1 MKYDIII
8 VGSGISGLY
17 SAYKIR
23 KMYPEL
29 SVLILEKYGSKWIG
43 GRTNNESFYGT
54 QIVSGAG
61 IGRVKKDHL
70 LFKLLNELDI
80 EYKPFTVQKAYASSV
95 ERIDI
100 MKTVR
105 FLRTQ
110 YENYEKP
117 PKTTFKDFA
126 TKHLGKATYQHF
138 VVNTGYTDYENE
150 DVYDTLYHYG
160 FDDLIAGWTGAQI
173 PWHELVE
180 RLLEN
185 IGSKR
190 EHVHTTEKVVG
201 IDGVLGDFSIMTEKG
216 HTYNCRKVIVAT
228 TITSVKE
235 LFPGMA
241 IYNQIH
247 GQPFLR
253 MYGKFS
259 GKSAEIMRER
269 VTVQTIVTG
278 ALYKI
283 IPMDTEKGIYMI
295 GYTDNAGAL
304 ELRRYLENTTE
315 NREKWARE
323 IEKALNIE
331 DGSLG
336 LTAIRDY
343 YWPIG
348 THYYE
353 PLDRRQFENR
363 ESFIQKAQN
372 PMDGILV
379 VGEMVSLNQGWVQG
393 ALESVESVLHK
404 KWILL

>member
-8 VGSGISGLY
+8 IGSGISGLY

-23 KMYPEL
+23 RMYPDL
-29 SVLILEKYGSKWIG
+29 SVLILEKYGNKWIG
-43 GRTNNESFYGT
+43 GRTNNETFYGT
-54 QIVSGAG
+54 QIVTGAG
-61 IGRVKKDHL
+61 IGRMKKDHL
-70 LFKLLNELDI
+70 LFRLLSELGL
-80 EYKPFTVQKAYASSV
+80 EYKPFTVQKTYSSTV

-110 YENYEKP
+110 YDKNPK
-117 PKTTFKDFA
+117 KTTFKDFA
-126 TKHLGKATYQHF
+126 TKHLGKATYQQF
-138 VVNTGYTDYENE
+138 LMNTGYTDYEHE
-150 DVYDTLYHYG
+150 DVYDTLYRYG

-180 RLLEN
+180 RLLE
-185 IGSKR
+185 R
-190 EHVHTTEKVVG
+190 VDEHVRTSEKVVG
-201 IDGVLGDFSIMTEKG
+201 IDGVLGDFSVMTEKG
-216 HTYNCRKVIVAT
+216 HKYNCRKVIVAT
-228 TITSVKE
+228 TITTVKE

-259 GKSAEIMRER
+259 GKSAEIMREC
-269 VTVQTIVTG
+269 VNVLTVVSG
-278 ALYKI
+278 PLYKI
-283 IPMDTEKGIYMI
+283 IPMDTEKGVYMI

-304 ELRRYLENTTE
+304 ELHRYLENTTE

-323 IEKALNIE
+323 IEKALDIE

-353 PLDRRQFENR
+353 PLDRRHFENR
-363 ESFIQKAQN
+363 GAFIRKAQN
-372 PMDGILV
+372 PRDGILV

-393 ALESVESVLHK
+393 ALESVEAVLHK